1 MYNNENKEIL
11 MEKLYNLKDK
21 YNSDIDILNKKI
33 EKLEQNIK
41 FKNKIK
47 NKLQKNL
54 IFNDF
59 TNFISE
65 LKKSKEINMNQIFDI
80 EIKLKNFNKSN
91 ENKDENII
99 NKNNINVFHDLI
111 LVKNIE
117 LNYCNENNFNNI
129 ILNNSVEIK
138 SENYAQTIVNQS
150 RIEKLEQDYEND
162 IKYLRLCLEE
172 NNGIILELKNEI
184 VSLQNKNKILENNAT
199 LNERKIRDKNMI
211 LESNI
216 SELKKKY
223 EESQV
228 KRLILEEKCRK
239 LDKIFINKK
248 NWINI
253 KYESINQ
260 SIATPKNIIK
270 ILHENEE
277 DKI

>member
-1 MYNNENKEIL
+1 MKKIKNKAKINEEVSYNKLKKQLENAQAENKRLENLMNKTNNDDNNIINNNKDLSFDELFKSIIDCINNENKEIL

-33 EKLEQNIK
+33 EELEQNIK
-41 FKNKIK
+41 FKNEIK

-54 IFNDF
+54 ISQQTKNLEYNNIFKDF

-150 RIEKLEQDYEND
+150 Q
-162 IKYLRLCLEE
+162 
-172 NNGIILELKNEI
+172 
-184 VSLQNKNKILENNAT
+184 
-199 LNERKIRDKNMI
+199 
-211 LESNI
+211 
-216 SELKKKY
+216 
-223 EESQV
+223 
-228 KRLILEEKCRK
+228 
-239 LDKIFINKK
+239 
-248 NWINI
+248 
-253 KYESINQ
+253 
-260 SIATPKNIIK
+260 
-270 ILHENEE
+270 
-277 DKI
+277 